1 MKHLLLFTF
10 LLFFLNRCIFN
21 TDDDKQPVTDEITR
35 IHILEREHGYSNF
48 PTTVITTA
56 DSLNNFL
63 NQLLPQSA
71 WNYKQVFLDSITQAQ
86 IDFDSE
92 NLILFRQT
100 ETSGSNQ
107 LTIKTPYLLNGII
120 TIEIEHY
127 IPGVGTDD
135 MAYYCFA
142 YRVKKEF
149 KTIKFKIE
157 KMEDVIINLP
167 EN

>member
-10 LLFFLNRCIFN
+10 LIFLINQCIFN

-35 IHILEREHGYSNF
+35 IHIQEREHGYFNF
-48 PTTVITTA
+48 PTTIITTS
-56 DSLNNFL
+56 DSLTSFMNRLLIQSSWNN
-63 NQLLPQSA
+63 
-71 WNYKQVFLDSITQAQ
+71 KTVFIDSLTQAH

-92 NLILFRQT
+92 NLLLFRQT

-107 LTIKTPYLLNGII
+107 LTIKNPYLQEEII
-120 TIEIEHY
+120 VIEIERY

-149 KTIKFKIE
+149 TTVKFKIE
-157 KMEDVIINLP
+157 KMEDVIIHLP
-167 EN
+167 GS